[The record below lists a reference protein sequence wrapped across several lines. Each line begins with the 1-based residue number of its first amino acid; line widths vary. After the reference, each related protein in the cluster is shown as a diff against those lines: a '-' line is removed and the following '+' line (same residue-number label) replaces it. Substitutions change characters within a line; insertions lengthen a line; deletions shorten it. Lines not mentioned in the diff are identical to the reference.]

1 MNSMAIKAVAF
12 AFGTLLVTASGAQEK
27 IKLTVASGQPPRIMP
42 SMAHVPDT
50 FIPEVNKRIKAAGLK
65 YEIEWKEAY
74 AGSLLKPNQVID
86 GIKDGTAD
94 IAMMPAGLFPDKLP
108 LEQVTFAVPFLTS
121 DVGLL
126 SRVLDRLHATMP
138 EYPAQYDRLNQV
150 RLAGTGV
157 DSYELLTTFPVR
169 KIEDIKGKKIATAG
183 AATIWM
189 RGTGAVPVSSN
200 IMEYY
205 NSTKTGVY
213 DGFITVASSFSGM
226 KLPEAAPYVTRVGF
240 GAQYA
245 VVLTMNK
252 DTYGK
257 VPESLRKIL
266 VEAATAWGL
275 ASDTGQVAAGNTN
288 LQNLSGFK
296 AQLYELPRAEQ
307 VRWVNAMPNIAKEWA
322 ERMDKQGL
330 PGSKALG
337 VLMAEARKAGAKPLR
352 DWDKE

>member
-1 MNSMAIKAVAF
+1 MGGAAIKAAVLVCGAL
-12 AFGTLLVTASGAQEK
+12 AVTAPGAQEK

-42 SMAHVPDT
+42 SMANVPDT
-50 FIPEVNKRIKAAGLK
+50 FIPEVNRRIKAAGLK

-74 AGSLLKPNQVID
+74 AGSLLKPTQVVD
-86 GIKDGTAD
+86 GIRDGTAD
-94 IAMMPAGLFPDKLP
+94 IAMIPAGLFPDKLP
-108 LEQVTFAVPFLTS
+108 LEQVTFAVPFLTP

-138 EYPAQYDRLNQV
+138 EFPAQYDKLNQV
-150 RLAGTGV
+150 RLGGTGV
-157 DSYELLTTFPVR
+157 DSYELLTTFLVR
-169 KIEDIKGKKIATAG
+169 RIEDIQGKKIATAG
-183 AATIWM
+183 AATIWL
-189 RGTGAVPVSSN
+189 RGTGATPVSSN

-245 VVLTMNK
+245 VVLTMNRDSYRK
-252 DTYGK
+252 M
-257 VPESLRKIL
+257 PESLRKIL
-266 VEAATAWGL
+266 GEAGAAWGL
-275 ASDTGQVAAGNTN
+275 ASDKGQVAAGNAN
-288 LQNLSGFK
+288 LQNLASFK

-307 VRWVNAMPNIAKEWA
+307 VRWAKSMPNIAREWA

-337 VLMAEARKAGAKPLR
+337 VLMAEARKAGATPVR